1 MPFFGFRRTTS
12 LKHKKKKNSE
22 PTASSIRKEF
32 LGIEENKTREIKRFS
47 DGLLD
52 QSLVADDEHQ
62 DHLANN
68 IEVVE
73 EGTPETVKKQR
84 TLPLIQDHVKTED
97 LDSPTVGKSE
107 LGDFKVPTL
116 EPPEE
121 NNTIVSSKTTENA
134 EQVVETPASSDA
146 KESFLDNAI
155 VAEAATVENHNEEI
169 NIIPSNG
176 ESTSSESEKEPIV
189 VLRRRERPTRNNR
202 RRAKNANDIRLHRR
216 SQHFEDNPIDVL
228 SKAKYRQSRNFEEDI
243 ENSKQARAFIYSF
256 VYD

>member
-73 EGTPETVKKQR
+73 EGTPETAKKQR

-116 EPPEE
+116 EPSEE

-146 KESFLDNAI
+146 KESFLDSAI

-189 VLRRRERPTRNNR
+189 VLRRREKPTRNNR